1 MQRSNFSELAHK
13 RTVAAI
19 KENNKTTEASN
30 ISSIADISDNE
41 QKQVHSSVVKDKN
54 VYNGIVK
61 EENAL
66 AEAVKEEKSHS
77 DMVKTERSF
86 VLPEKKSIT
95 DSKPISQKTA
105 KKDSKRQKKNSEK
118 VIVFYG
124 GNAAANAVESE
135 IDNSDDKGLKTLKS
149 GTMATITVG
158 EILKPEKITKG
169 VRRRKKFNKDKTAQ
183 NIKNLGIKAEFRNQ
197 MKDTF
202 LQANNSSKKALNT
215 GGKAILKSIRSEIS
229 EIGEDNLAFK
239 AVDDAI
245 STVETAVSI
254 EKGTV
259 AVVNSGITAAKAIKN
274 TSVAIVKAPK
284 NISSAAKVFSRNIKK
299 MQKVM
304 RMKNAHKLKLAR
316 KTFQNGVRYVAQ
328 VIISTA
334 KSAAIK
340 IFASFFVIIILII
353 AIIGGVIAAVCSFLW
368 QTPTDLDTT
377 QMVKLIAELDY
388 NRQKAY
394 FDKGITAVEL
404 EKKNDNE
411 KGKYYGCIYKLA
423 VNVPAE
429 NEEIIVGD
437 QLASEGAVAIC
448 KVTVNRMDGSGK
460 SLKPTY
466 SGFNKTFNSSDE
478 MLEEYRWTTDD
489 YMNALAYLQVKNENL
504 GWFENLFGWA
514 GEYKLKTSLETLHK
528 ATYEQNI
535 VVVDDNYGEDKKS
548 YSFTNSIFT
557 TSYYGDDETIKYIFG
572 RKYSVDYLIQN
583 DMIRFDDDDLK
594 NKMEKE
600 RYEYIRKYGNFG
612 VANLNFPLALE
623 DDELIS
629 DRISKHFGKQL
640 ILEYEPPEPPSDS
653 HDRVYGKV
661 TAKAG
666 YHYANDLRA
675 YDGDE
680 IYAPISG
687 LCKVNQRDERGFE
700 FVISTAYN
708 GNTFD
713 FTKEG
718 YLVKISCAST
728 TFIPS
733 DTPTQVSKGRLL
745 GKVAGNVSANYKIP
759 DSENDTD
766 NEDIFADKLFPC
778 CTDTAYSSISDNEYD
793 IPKPNEDH
801 LHIELYKLPC
811 DFTDKGV
818 IEKNMLAPELFFDYS
833 KEVD

>member
-1 MQRSNFSELAHK
+1 
-13 RTVAAI
+13 T
-19 KENNKTTEASN
+19 
-30 ISSIADISDNE
+30 DN
-41 QKQVHSSVVKDKN
+41 
-54 VYNGIVK
+54 
-61 EENAL
+61 
-66 AEAVKEEKSHS
+66 
-77 DMVKTERSF
+77 
-86 VLPEKKSIT
+86 
-95 DSKPISQKTA
+95 KPISQKAA
-105 KKDSKRQKKNSEK
+105 KKDSKAQRQKSEK
-118 VIVFYG
+118 GLVYYG
-124 GNAAANAVESE
+124 SNAAVNAVECE
-135 IDNSDDKGLKTLKS
+135 IDNADDKGLKTLK
-149 GTMATITVG
+149 GTTTAAITVA

-183 NIKNLGIKAEFRNQ
+183 NIQNLGIKAEFRNQ
-197 MKDTF
+197 MKNTF
-202 LQANNSSKKALNT
+202 LQANISSKKALDT
-215 GGKAILKSIRSEIS
+215 GGKAILKIIRSEIS

-239 AVDDAI
+239 AVDDVI
-245 STVETAVSI
+245 STAETAIAV
-254 EKGTV
+254 EKGIV
-259 AVVNSGITAAKAIKN
+259 ATVNSGITATKAIKN

-284 NISSAAKVFSRNIKK
+284 NISTAAKTFSRNVKK
-299 MQKVM
+299 IQKVM
-304 RMKNAHKLKLAR
+304 RMKNTHKLKLAR
-316 KTFQNGVRYVAQ
+316 KTFQNGVKYVAQ

-340 IFASFFVIIILII
+340 IFASFLVIIILIV

-388 NRQKAY
+388 ERQKAY

-411 KGKYYGCIYKLA
+411 KGKYWGCIYKLA
-423 VNVPAE
+423 VDVPPE

-514 GEYKLKTSLETLHK
+514 GEMKLKNSLKDLHK

-535 VVVDDNYGEDKKS
+535 VLVDDNCGNEPKS
-548 YSFTNSIFT
+548 YSFTKSIIT
-557 TSYYGDDETIKYIFG
+557 TSYSGDDDTIKYIFG

-583 DMIRFDDDDLK
+583 DIVRFSDDDIK
-594 NKMEKE
+594 NKSEKE

-612 VANLNFPLALE
+612 VANLQFPLALE

-629 DRISKHFGKQL
+629 ERISKHFGKQL

-661 TAKAG
+661 KAKAG

-675 YDGDE
+675 NDGDE

-700 FVISTAYN
+700 FVISTAYS
-708 GNTFD
+708 GDSFD

-733 DTPTQVSKGRLL
+733 DTPTQVSK
-745 GKVAGNVSANYKIP
+745 
-759 DSENDTD
+759 
-766 NEDIFADKLFPC
+766 
-778 CTDTAYSSISDNEYD
+778 
-793 IPKPNEDH
+793 
-801 LHIELYKLPC
+801 
-811 DFTDKGV
+811 
-818 IEKNMLAPELFFDYS
+818 
-833 KEVD
+833 